1 MGLANTAGSK
11 QQQVFCLQ
19 QPGGLPRQTLQLL
32 PVTGLEVLVIKAIEP
47 FVPGEM
53 GAAQQA
59 LLAGD
64 LPLFQLLFTEDV
76 EELARAPAL
85 SLSLLGQR
93 LPVAAEARQLELL
106 EQQRQCRFHR
116 R

>member
-32 PVTGLEVLVIKAIEP
+32 PVTGLEVLVIKAIEALL
-47 FVPGEM
+47 PGKM
-53 GAAQQA
+53 GTTEQA
-59 LLAGD
+59 LLAGA
-64 LPLFQLLFTEDV
+64 LPLFQLLFTEGV

-93 LPVAAEARQLELL
+93 LPVAAEARQLELFQ
-106 EQQRQCRFHR
+106 EQRQCRFHR